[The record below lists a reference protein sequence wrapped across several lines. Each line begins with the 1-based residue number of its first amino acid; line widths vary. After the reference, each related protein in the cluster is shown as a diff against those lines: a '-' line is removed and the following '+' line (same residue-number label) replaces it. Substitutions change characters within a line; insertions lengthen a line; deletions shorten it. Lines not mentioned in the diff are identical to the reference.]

1 MALNPLFSSNEQRL
15 GGGYRVQRE
24 PVGYHDWA
32 VRGRGGGGEGQD

>member
-24 PVGYHDWA
+24 PVSHHDWA